1 MNWEWKK
8 QSRNGKGFL
17 HVGFGTADAVGT
29 EHPASDIPIG
39 EGLRLIQEQ
48 LARYAPDPE
57 NPYAFNTS
65 FDPMMPVRPQPRG
78 RK

>member
-39 EGLRLIQEQ
+39 EGLRLLMTKAVDRWWMIA
-48 LARYAPDPE
+48 LAGAALHRL
-57 NPYAFNTS
+57 T
-65 FDPMMPVRPQPRG
+65 RR
-78 RK
+78 RKR